1 MITQAR
7 FLRFLRFC
15 AVGGTVAAVDFGL
28 VWLLSG
34 RIPPLVAVS
43 IAYLT
48 AVCCH
53 FLLNKMWVFRCTRS
67 DYVRQL
73 IQYLSV
79 VVASWLITITIVH
92 FCLSSFTTNV
102 LIAKLF
108 AVPPAT
114 AVAFLL
120 MQFFVFRRPRPNKP
134 APASTAVS

>member
-15 AVGGTVAAVDFGL
+15 TVGGTVAAVDFGL

-53 FLLNKMWVFRCTRS
+53 FVLNKMWVFRCTRS

>member
-1 MITQAR
+1 MITQVR

-15 AVGGTVAAVDFGL
+15 TVGATVTAIDFGL
-28 VWLLSG
+28 VWFLSS

-53 FLLNKMWVFRCTRS
+53 FLLNKMWVFRCRRS
-67 DYVRQL
+67 DLVRQL
-73 IQYLSV
+73 LQYLAV
-79 VVASWLITITIVH
+79 VVASWFITITIVH

-114 AVAFLL
+114 FVAFLL
-120 MQFFVFRRPRPNKP
+120 MQFFVFRRSRSNKP
-134 APASTAVS
+134 APGTTVVS